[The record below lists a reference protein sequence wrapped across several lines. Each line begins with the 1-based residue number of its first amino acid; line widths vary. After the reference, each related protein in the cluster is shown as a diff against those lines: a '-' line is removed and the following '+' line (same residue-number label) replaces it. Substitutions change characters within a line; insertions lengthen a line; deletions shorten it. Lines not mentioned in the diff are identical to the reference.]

1 MKAFS
6 IACEDAFHLRF
17 KGISFQDDVSIH
29 IWREGW
35 NAAIAEAKSEIDIV
49 IAELQEQIGEIKNAK
64 QST

>member
-6 IACEDAFHLRF
+6 IACEDAFHKRF
-17 KGISFQDDVSIH
+17 EGISFQDDVSIH

-35 NAAIAEAKSEIDIV
+35 NAAIAEAKSEIDVV

-64 QST
+64 Q

>member
-17 KGISFQDDVSIH
+17 KGITFQDDVSIH

-35 NAAIAEAKSEIDIV
+35 NAAIAEAKSEIDAI
-49 IAELQEQIGEIKNAK
+49 ITELQEQVEELKNARNE
-64 QST
+64 

>member
-6 IACEDAFHLRF
+6 IACEEAFHARF

-35 NAAIAEAKSEIDIV
+35 NAAIAEAKSEIDVV

>member
-17 KGISFQDDVSIH
+17 KGITFQDDVSIH

-35 NAAIAEAKSEIDIV
+35 NAAMCNADQEISALIATLEQQLK
-49 IAELQEQIGEIKNAK
+49 ELRRADHK
-64 QST
+64 